1 MQPGPVHTRLAGVRA
16 AEGPEMGVLSRRTER
31 AMGGWVGGGGFSTR
45 EARLKENEHILKLS
59 KIWGVV
65 ELNRSFEGN

>member
-1 MQPGPVHTRLAGVRA
+1 MFQAFNKTWEGGGV
-16 AEGPEMGVLSRRTER
+16 
-31 AMGGWVGGGGFSTR
+31 GGGFSTR
-45 EARLKENEHILKLS
+45 EASLKENEHILKLS